1 MLRRLASQQILLLLY
16 ILFTIALTVVAKPL
30 TLLQLTGGQLACLLF
45 CGLNTLVGYGA
56 LAGGAS
62 ERHYYPD
69 AAVYPDFSNL
79 LALFW
84 PAAFAPPPLNFV
96 GYSGAVVVVA
106 GAMCSAVG
114 HRWWPGLN
122 RRAPAAVIKPPG
134 K

>member
-1 MLRRLASQQILLLLY
+1 M
-16 ILFTIALTVVAKPL
+16 
-30 TLLQLTGGQLACLLF
+30 QLTGGQLACLLF

-56 LAGGAS
+56 LAEAMA
-62 ERHYYPD
+62 RWQ
-69 AAVYPDFSNL
+69 AAQVSAIITLTLLFTLIFSNL

-84 PAAFAPPPLNFV
+84 PVSFAPPPLNFV
-96 GYSGAVVVVA
+96 GYSGAVVA
-106 GAMCSAVG
+106 DAMSSVIG